1 MTLFLVL
8 IIIAIVLGIIGATAD
23 GLLFLLIIGIVLLV
37 ADLIYVAMRLRR
49 RSAHRHP
56 VR

>member
-1 MTLFLVL
+1 MSLFLAL

-23 GLLFLLIIGIVLLV
+23 GLLFLLIIGIVVLV
-37 ADLIYVAMRLRR
+37 ADLIYITMRMR
-49 RSAHRHP
+49 RSARRRP

>member
-1 MTLFLVL
+1 MTLFLSL

-23 GLLFLLIIGIVLLV
+23 GLFFLLVIGIVVFV
-37 ADLIYVAMRLRR
+37 ADLVYLALRLRR
-49 RSAHRHP
+49 SARRRP

>member
-1 MTLFLVL
+1 MALFLAL

-23 GLLFLLIIGIVLLV
+23 GLLFLLIIGIAVLV
-37 ADLIYVAMRLRR
+37 AALIYAAMRMR
-49 RSAHRHP
+49 RSAHRRP

>member
-1 MTLFLVL
+1 MTLFLTL

-23 GLLFLLIIGIVLLV
+23 GLAFLLVVGIVLLV
-37 ADLIYVAMRLRR
+37 ADLIYIVMRMR
-49 RSAHRHP
+49 RSARARP